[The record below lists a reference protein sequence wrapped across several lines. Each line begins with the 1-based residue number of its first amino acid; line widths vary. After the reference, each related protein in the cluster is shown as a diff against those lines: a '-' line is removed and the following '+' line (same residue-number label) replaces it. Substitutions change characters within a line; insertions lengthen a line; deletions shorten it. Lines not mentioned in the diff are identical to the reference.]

1 MDYACFN
8 CLENNSQN
16 DTHCHKCG
24 EKLKYLATD
33 QDFPKVIGS
42 YHVIKPLSRGFYGM
56 TFVAKDDLDMDV
68 VLKIIPKE
76 LYQKK
81 DKNFIEE
88 CKLHVQAQ
96 KGVTHLVKLTGKDEA
111 NVLFESYSRDCY
123 IMVLE
128 YLDGITLKQ
137 FIESSKK
144 TDAMTIAQIAIDLLK
159 MLEELKNKQIHHNDL
174 HAENIMVIPLN
185 QNVKR
190 SEEIDPFVKVIA
202 IDLGSIADE
211 NKSGG
216 KSDHSSDMHWVAK
229 YIKNM
234 SGKLIDKPEEIDDI
248 DYRVALALD
257 EYASQLMPE
266 TTSTRLSTSYNEMIE
281 AIRDRVHSQTTSW
294 SQKEL
299 KLKNFDAFYNA
310 QTLDFWNIPDLFVEE
325 DAWLNKASTPGPSV
339 IMGMRGCGKT
349 MLLKAIQI
357 HARIKQASLEANND
371 KAKILESIRKDG
383 YIGLYISSNRLLDKP
398 GLGKSIFE
406 PLLKLFVT
414 YGLEAIKAI
423 RHLKEIDFSAV
434 KPNYYSY
441 LLDVYRGYFPE
452 LEEENIN
459 SDSSLERAL
468 NQISANINKNEGTYS
483 VSNAIHLFPALAE
496 AIQKASPLLKDNYIL
511 FLLDDISTRYL
522 SEEEISKLISSLSF
536 HHEKCAFKF
545 TSEAQTIF
553 PLLRSPGYIEK
564 AKAGRD
570 IEIFDFGHEIYEKTK
585 GRAGQKFVLSILNKR
600 KEYSVSHPKNSPDEL
615 LGDCSLKLIANNII
629 TLKQTK
635 SKEGIYYGLSA
646 LAGVCVGD
654 IGDILQL
661 YSNILAKRKGNEV
674 PIQAKIQNEAFMEIS
689 NQRLHDLNKRS
700 KQLKNYAISFADAS
714 HDMLIN
720 SSTASRLREYNTIY
734 INNDSNNP
742 DKYYEKIREMIDA
755 GIFVY
760 SGGSATPRITGSATN
775 PINQFVLSYRKIL
788 GLSKLIGISQ
798 ADRFE
803 LSGKNLED
811 WLNEPENGATI
822 LKRSVEKKYG
832 EIIDSSTE
840 AETIEAPILQ
850 KQKVKKPIVSLFDL
864 VEDKDESF
872 TDLKIQYDVPL
883 IAQVEKNEL
892 VHIETIIA
900 CIGFED
906 RTFESLK
913 RCLKD
918 TKPSEIILI
927 KYNNS
932 SDDNNRT
939 ILEYVQQNKILYE
952 VVNEDDLSSITDKYI
967 KNKNILLD
975 ISGMSKKVIFN
986 ISKHILLLKKT
997 LILCHTYASSYAPY
1011 DEELKP
1017 FLTDIENSSNKIE
1030 ILDLITDK
1038 VAKGEE
1044 LSSIQMQ
1051 DLIQNDVDETRRRVL
1066 FAACDAK
1073 YEKLF
1078 YLLQER
1084 EFDVVDLLINSS
1096 DDMKSELATFAGEV
1110 IKMSYAEATLS
1121 RENTNDL
1128 NIIMESLVEKYHRFY
1143 VNQMSNIELAMTGN
1157 KIFSVACAIMC
1168 TKYKISKCWYLA
1180 PSKWEEEQFSK
1191 GTGKTEFYKVDLAL
1205 S

>member
-33 QDFPKVIGS
+33 QDFPKAIGS

-68 VLKIIPKE
+68 VLKIIPKD
-76 LYQKK
+76 LYQKHDK
-81 DKNFIEE
+81 DFIEE

-96 KGVTHLVKLTGKDEA
+96 QGVMHLVKLTRKDEA
-111 NVLFESYSRDCY
+111 NVSFETYSKDCH
-123 IMVLE
+123 IAVLE

-137 FIESSKK
+137 FVESSEK
-144 TDAMTIAQIAIDLLK
+144 THAITIAQIAIDLLK

-174 HAENIMVIPLN
+174 HAENIMVVTLN

-190 SEEIDPFVKVIA
+190 SEEIDPFIKVIA

-216 KSDHSSDMHWVAK
+216 KSNHSSDMHWVAK
-229 YIKNM
+229 YIKSM
-234 SGKLIDKPEEIDDI
+234 SAKLIDKPDETDDI
-248 DYRVALALD
+248 DYRVALVLD
-257 EYASQLMPE
+257 EYASHLMPE
-266 TTSTRLSTSYNEMIE
+266 TTSTRLSTSYNEIIE
-281 AIRDRVHSQTTSW
+281 AIRDSVHSQTTSW

-310 QTLDFWNIPDLFVEE
+310 QTLDFWNIPDLFVDE
-325 DAWLNKASTPGPSV
+325 DAWINRVSNPGPSV

-357 HARIKQASLEANND
+357 HARIKQASIANNH
-371 KAKILESIRKDG
+371 KANIIESIKKDG
-383 YIGLYISSNRLLDKP
+383 YIGLYISSNRLLDEP

-406 PLLKLFVT
+406 PLLKLFIT

-423 RHLKEIDFSAV
+423 RHLKEIEFNAV

-441 LLDVYRGYFPE
+441 LLDVYKGYFQE

-468 NQISANINKNEGTYS
+468 NQISAKINKNEGMYS

-496 AIQKASPLLKDNYIL
+496 AIQKASPLLKNHYVL

-545 TSEAQTIF
+545 TSEAQTIL

-570 IEIFDFGHEIYEKTK
+570 FDIFDFGHEIYEKTK
-585 GRAGQKFVLSILNKR
+585 GKPGQKFVLSILNKR
-600 KEYSVSHPKNSPDEL
+600 KEYSVSHPRNSPDEL
-615 LGDCSLKLIANNII
+615 LGDCPLNQIAKNIRA
-629 TLKQTK
+629 LKQTK

-661 YSNILAKRKGNEV
+661 YSNILAKRKNNEV

-720 SSTASRLREYNTIY
+720 SSTVSRLREYNSIY

-742 DKYYEKIREMIDA
+742 DEYYEKIREMIDA

-760 SGGSATPRITGSATN
+760 SGGSSTPRITGSATN

-811 WLNEPENGATI
+811 WLNEPENGVTI

-832 EIIDSSTE
+832 ETTDASTE
-840 AETIEAPILQ
+840 AETMEVPILQ
-850 KQKVKKPIVSLFDL
+850 KQKVKKPIISLFDL

-872 TDLKIQYDVPL
+872 TESKIQYDVPL
-883 IAQVEKNEL
+883 IAQIEKNEL
-892 VHIETIIA
+892 GHIDTMIA
-900 CIGFED
+900 SIGFED
-906 RTFESLK
+906 RSIESLK

-918 TKPSEIILI
+918 TKPREIILI

-932 SDDNNRT
+932 SDDNNRI
-939 ILEYVQQNKILYE
+939 ILEYMQQSKIPYE
-952 VVNEDDLSSITDKYI
+952 VVNENDLNFITDKYI

-975 ISGMSKKVIFN
+975 ISGMSKKLIFH
-986 ISKHILLLKKT
+986 ISKHILFLKKT

-1017 FLTDIENSSNKIE
+1017 FLADIENSSNKIE

-1044 LSSIQMQ
+1044 LSNIQMQ
-1051 DLIQNDVDETRRRVL
+1051 DLIKNDVDETRRRVL

-1084 EFDVVDLLINSS
+1084 EFDVVDLFINSS
-1096 DDMKSELATFAGEV
+1096 GDMKSELATFAGEV

-1121 RENTNDL
+1121 RENTNNL

-1168 TKYKISKCWYLA
+1168 TKYKISKCWYLS

-1191 GTGKTEFYKVDLAL
+1191 GTGKTEFYKVDLAI

>member
-8 CLENNSQN
+8 CLEKNSQN
-16 DTHCHKCG
+16 DIHCKVCG
-24 EKLKYLATD
+24 EKLKYSNSD
-33 QDFPKVIGS
+33 QDFPINIGS
-42 YHVIKPLSRGFYGM
+42 YNVVKPLSRGFYGM

-68 VLKIIPKE
+68 VLKIIPKD
-76 LYQKK
+76 LYQKHNK
-81 DKNFIEE
+81 DFIQE

-96 KGVTHLVKLTGKDEA
+96 QGVMHLVKLTRKDEA
-111 NVLFESYSRDCY
+111 NVSFGAYEKDCH
-123 IMVLE
+123 IAVLE

-137 FIESSKK
+137 FVESSEK
-144 TDAMTIAQIAIDLLK
+144 THAITIAQIAIDLLK

-174 HAENIMVIPLN
+174 HAENIMIVHLN

-190 SEEIDPFVKVIA
+190 SEEIDPFIKVIA

-211 NKSGG
+211 NKSGQ
-216 KSDHSSDMHWVAK
+216 SHASDMHWIAK

-234 SGKLIDKPEEIDDI
+234 SAKLIDKPEEIDDI

-294 SQKEL
+294 SQREL

-325 DAWLNKASTPGPSV
+325 DTWLNRVSTPGPSV

-371 KAKILESIRKDG
+371 KEKIFESIRKDG
-383 YIGLYISSNRLLDKP
+383 YIGLYISSNRLLDEP
-398 GLGKSIFE
+398 GLGKPIFE

-423 RHLKEIDFSAV
+423 RYLKEIDFNVV
-434 KPNYYSY
+434 KANYYKDLYEVYKSY
-441 LLDVYRGYFPE
+441 FNE

-459 SDSSLERAL
+459 SDSALDRAL
-468 NQISANINKNEGTYS
+468 NRISSKLNKNEGEYS
-483 VSNAIHLFPALAE
+483 SSNPIHLFPVLAE
-496 AIQKASPLLKDNYIL
+496 AIQKASPLLENQYVL

-522 SEEEISKLISSLSF
+522 SENEISKLISSLSF
-536 HHEKCAFKF
+536 HNEKCAFKF

-553 PLLRSPGYIEK
+553 PLLRSPGYIEA
-564 AKAGRD
+564 AKVGRD

-585 GRAGQKFVLSILNKR
+585 GKTGQKFVLSILNKR
-600 KEYSVSHPKNSPDEL
+600 KEYSVSHPKNSPGEL
-615 LGDCSLKLIANNII
+615 LGDCTLNQIARHIISLKR
-629 TLKQTK
+629 TK
-635 SKEGIYYGLSA
+635 NKEGIYYGLSA

-661 YSNILAKRKGNEV
+661 YSNILAKRKGNDV
-674 PIQAKIQNEAFMEIS
+674 PIPAKTQNEAFMEIS
-689 NQRLHDLNKRS
+689 NHRLHDLNKKS

-720 SSTASRLREYNTIY
+720 SSTDSRLREYNAIY
-734 INNDSNNP
+734 INNDSNDP
-742 DKYYEKIREMIDA
+742 DQYYEKIREMIDA

-760 SGGSATPRITGSATN
+760 SGGSSNPRITGSVTN

-811 WLNEPENGATI
+811 WLDEPDNGATI

-832 EIIDSSTE
+832 EFIDNSTE
-840 AETIEAPILQ
+840 EDIIEIPIFEQ
-850 KQKVKKPIVSLFDL
+850 KKVKKPIASLFDL
-864 VEDKDESF
+864 VEDEHEFS
-872 TDLKIQYDVPL
+872 TVSKIRYDVPL
-883 IAQVEKNEL
+883 IEQIDQIEL
-892 VHIETIIA
+892 LEIDTIIA
-900 CIGFED
+900 SIGFEE

-913 RCLKD
+913 RCIVK
-918 TKPSEIILI
+918 TKPSAIVLI
-927 KYNNS
+927 KYNNPS
-932 SDDNNRT
+932 NDNDTT
-939 ILEYVQQNKILYE
+939 IMEYVQKSKIPYQI
-952 VVNEDDLSSITDKYI
+952 VNENDLNLILDENI
-967 KNKNILLD
+967 NKNVLVD
-975 ISGMSKKVIFN
+975 ISGMSKKLIFN
-986 ISKHILLLKKT
+986 ISKNTLLLKKS
-997 LILCHTYASSYAPY
+997 LIICHTYALTYAPY

-1017 FLTDIENSSNKIE
+1017 FLANIGNSSNKIE

-1044 LSSIQMQ
+1044 LTNIQML
-1051 DLIQNDVDETRRRVL
+1051 DLVQSNVDETRRRAL

-1078 YLLQER
+1078 FLLQER

-1096 DDMKSELATFAGEV
+1096 DDMKSELANFAGEV
-1110 IKMSYAEATLS
+1110 IKMSYAEAILS
-1121 RENTNDL
+1121 RKNTNDL
-1128 NIIMESLVEKYHRFY
+1128 KIVIESLVEEYHRFY
-1143 VNQMSNIELAMTGN
+1143 VNQMSNVELAMTGN
-1157 KIFSVACAIMC
+1157 KMFSVACAIMC
-1168 TKYKISKCWYLA
+1168 AKYKISKCWYLSPA
-1180 PSKWEEEQFSK
+1180 KWEKDHFSK
-1191 GTGKTEFYKVDLAL
+1191 GAGETEFYKIDLAL
-1205 S
+1205 L